1 MQQKSARRDVML
13 GESVEYKTHPLL
25 SVSFSFTVREAGEVG
40 GGGAFAVRRPAARL
54 TSMGIWNSIQQ

>member
-1 MQQKSARRDVML
+1 ML

-40 GGGAFAVRRPAARL
+40 GCICSAAA
-54 TSMGIWNSIQQ
+54 SS